1 MSRHAW
7 VLAHRYAGLAIA
19 GFLLIA
25 GLTGSL
31 LAFYEEIDVALN
43 PQLHRIE
50 ERPGQTPLDPL
61 VLRERVERSLPG
73 GAHLDYQ
80 PLHREPGRS
89 AHLYGWRLVGPDGAT
104 QQLRFYEF
112 FADPYTA
119 RVLGERERG
128 AWVFDRAHFMPLVY
142 QLHYA
147 LTIPYPWGMWLF
159 GVISFVWLIDS
170 FVGFYLTL
178 PRRGGG
184 WRGWK
189 PAWLVKWS
197 GSAYRINFDLHRA
210 FGLWLWAML
219 IVYAVSSV
227 SLNLREELYMPV
239 LKKLVPTV
247 DHHDVL
253 PELGATPLMQANM
266 SWEQARERA
275 RALMAAHAEREGF
288 TIEREGALMLARDHG
303 AWYYAVRSSLDFDED
318 GAATAVYFSAQDG
331 EGRELVFEHPTIQP
345 GNTITSWLAALHT
358 GKVFG
363 LPYRVFV
370 FVIGLVVTL
379 LSVTGVV
386 IWWRKRRA
394 RRHAHEH
401 KAVQAPQR
409 GEALATEKT

>member
-7 VLAHRYAGLAIA
+7 VLVHRYAGLAIA

-31 LAFYEEIDVALN
+31 LAFYDEIDVALN
-43 PQLHRIE
+43 PELHRIE
-50 ERPGQTPLDPL
+50 ERAGQTPLDPL

-73 GAHLDYQ
+73 GAHLDYH

-89 AHLYGWRLVGPDGAT
+89 AVLYGWRLVGPEGA
-104 QQLRFYEF
+104 QRLRFYEI

-119 RVLGERERG
+119 QVLGERERG
-128 AWVFDRAHFMPLVY
+128 AWVPDRAHFMPLVY

-147 LTIPYPWGMWLF
+147 LTLPYPWGMWLF
-159 GVISFVWLIDS
+159 GVISFVWLMDS

-197 GSAYRINFDLHRA
+197 GSAYRVQFDLHRA
-210 FGLWLWAML
+210 CGLWLWAML

-239 LKKLVPTV
+239 LKRLVPTL

-253 PELGATPLMQANM
+253 PELGAAPLTHANM
-266 SWEQARERA
+266 SWQEARERG
-275 RALMAAHAEREGF
+275 RALMAAHAAREGF

-303 AWYYAVRSSLDFDED
+303 AWYYSVRSSRDFDED
-318 GAATAVYFSAQDG
+318 GAATAVYFSAQDEG
-331 EGRELVFEHPTIQP
+331 GRELVFEHPTIQP
-345 GNTITSWLAALHT
+345 GNTLTSWLAALHT

-363 LPYRVFV
+363 LPYRL
-370 FVIGLVVTL
+370 LVVGLGLAVGL

-386 IWWRKRRA
+386 IWWRKRRGRQGA
-394 RRHAHEH
+394 RAAAAAAPGALPASAVE
-401 KAVQAPQR
+401 KA
-409 GEALATEKT
+409 